1 MHRPPICRGADDML
15 IVAVIV
21 GVQHVHRE
29 VGLAS
34 QRAETSAG
42 DRGVPTIRVEKM
54 TNARK

>member
-1 MHRPPICRGADDML
+1 ML